1 MNWWQPPEWP
11 APAKLNLML
20 RILGR
25 RADGY
30 HLLQTVFQ
38 FLDYGD
44 SVRIRVS
51 DDGGRIRLLHRLP
64 GVPEDGDIAWRAARL
79 LKRETGFALGAE
91 IEVRKRL
98 PMGGGLG
105 GGSSDAATVLVAL
118 NKLWGTGLSTE
129 RLAALGMSLGADVPV
144 FVRGYAAWG
153 EGVGER
159 LAPVALPEHWF
170 LVVNPAVSVNTGDV
184 FKDPELTRNSPPIT
198 IADFLAGQAGND
210 CLEVVL
216 RRYPEV
222 AGAMDLLEPF
232 ARPRLTG
239 TGGCVFASFEHES
252 EARDAMGR
260 LPAGTRAFVA
270 RGLNRSP
277 LADALASVTDG
288 AVGE

>member
-1 MNWWQPPEWP
+1 MKWWQPPEWP

-25 RADGY
+25 REDGY

-38 FLDYGD
+38 FLDFGD
-44 SVRIRVS
+44 AVRVRVS
-51 DDGGRIRLLHRLP
+51 GNGGRIRLLHRLP
-64 GVPEDGDIAWRAARL
+64 GVPEDCDLAWRAACL
-79 LKRETGFALGAE
+79 LQRETGCVLGAE

-118 NKLWGTGLSTE
+118 NELWGTGLSTE
-129 RLAALGMSLGADVPV
+129 RLAALAMELGADVPV
-144 FVRGYAAWG
+144 FVRGHAAWG

-159 LAPVALPEHWF
+159 LTPVALPEPWF
-170 LVVNPAVSVNTGDV
+170 LVVDPAVAVNTADV

-210 CLEVVL
+210 CLEVV
-216 RRYPEV
+216 RKRYPEV
-222 AGAMDLLEPF
+222 ARAMALLAPF
-232 ARPRLTG
+232 ERPRLTG

-252 EARDAMGR
+252 AARDAMGR
-260 LPAGTRAFVA
+260 LPAGTQAFVA
-270 RGLNRSP
+270 RGVNRSP
-277 LADALASVTDG
+277 LVDALASVGDG
-288 AVGE
+288 AAGE